1 MTTWADA
8 NLRAGALA
16 AETHADLGLSL
27 DRPID
32 VFAAIAQKGIVLAF
46 ADLGRVS
53 GIYLPRGASRPESCC
68 TPGIRRPVSGIRQD
82 MSLAITCS
90 VMPPMSILISRVR
103 CGEIRRMAE
112 PTTKR
117 RPKHLAHG
125 F

>member
-32 VFAAIAQKGIVLAF
+32 VFAAIAQTESFSPLRIWDGCR
-46 ADLGRVS
+46 DLPS
-53 GIYLPRGASRPESCC
+53 GVSRPESCC

-103 CGEIRRMAE
+103 CGEIRRIAG

-117 RPKHLAHG
+117 RPKHSAHG